1 MLPDNALPEF
11 RANYN
16 HYEEKQRWMAP
27 LPRAMHV
34 CYFSN
39 LTALSAGCCQIV
51 SKSSS
56 IYKIF
61 KYLIHQI
68 RVVADAMAEIGVI
81 ASGMGVASLAIQVAD
96 SLLKLKGFLDN
107 VKEAP
112 DEIKYLIEEI
122 DTLGTLLSE
131 FDADIPNGESELDS
145 SSMRKCWEHCS
156 RGLGILEA
164 IVRELD
170 MDIGRRRRIGSL
182 KAALKTGSIKRL
194 KDRLKSAQIMLLMAH
209 QIYSAL
215 VNISVHVSLRPGY
228 SGYGTRSAPTSSV
241 N

>member
-1 MLPDNALPEF
+1 MPPDDALPEF
-11 RANYN
+11 RTNYS
-16 HYEEKQRWMAP
+16 HYEEKQRLMAS
-27 LPRAMHV
+27 LPRAVHV

-39 LTALSAGCCQIV
+39 LTALSAACCQIV
-51 SKSSS
+51 SKISS
-56 IYKIF
+56 ICKIF
-61 KYLIHQI
+61 KYLVNQI

-96 SLLKLKGFLDN
+96 SILKLKEFLDD

-112 DEIKYLIEEI
+112 EEIKYLIEEI
-122 DTLGTLLSE
+122 DTLSTLLSE

-145 SSMRKCWEHCS
+145 SSMRKCLEHCS

-170 MDIGRRRRIGSL
+170 MDIGRRRRIGSFKAVL
-182 KAALKTGSIKRL
+182 KKGSIDRL

-209 QIYSAL
+209 QIYSA
-215 VNISVHVSLRPGY
+215 
-228 SGYGTRSAPTSSV
+228 
-241 N
+241 

>member
-1 MLPDNALPEF
+1 V
-11 RANYN
+11 
-16 HYEEKQRWMAP
+16 
-27 LPRAMHV
+27 HV

-112 DEIKYLIEEI
+112 DETENLKLI
-122 DTLGTLLSE
+122 
-131 FDADIPNGESELDS
+131 
-145 SSMRKCWEHCS
+145 
-156 RGLGILEA
+156 
-164 IVRELD
+164 
-170 MDIGRRRRIGSL
+170 
-182 KAALKTGSIKRL
+182 
-194 KDRLKSAQIMLLMAH
+194 
-209 QIYSAL
+209 
-215 VNISVHVSLRPGY
+215 RP
-228 SGYGTRSAPTSSV
+228 R
-241 N
+241 